1 MKKSYGERLSSG
13 VIYFLLA
20 LLVFVTFYPFWNSAV
35 ISFNTG
41 SDTSLGGVTFWPRDF
56 TFDNYEVVFQDKRLI
71 QAFLISILRTVA
83 GTLLSILLTA
93 IFAYGMSK
101 KELVGR
107 KYYMIF
113 CIIPLYFDGGLIPSY
128 MLVRSLGLMNSFW
141 VMIIPALISIWN
153 MIVFRTFF
161 RQLPDSL
168 EESARMDGCGYWKTL
183 FRIVLPISGPVV
195 ATLALFTAV
204 AHWNDWFTATLY
216 ISNAKLLPIQT
227 LLQQILSSNI
237 MSEQMMQTSSAAQSH
252 MASARTIT
260 TKSLTMATMMVA
272 TIPIILVYPF
282 VQKYFVKG
290 VMVGSLKE

>member
-1 MKKSYGERLSSG
+1 MKISYGERLSSG

-56 TFDNYEVVFQDKRLI
+56 TFDNYEVVFQDKRLT

-141 VMIIPALISIWN
+141 VMIIPALVSIWN
-153 MIVFRTFF
+153 MIVFLTFF

>member
-1 MKKSYGERLSSG
+1 MKISYGERLSSG

-56 TFDNYEVVFQDKRLI
+56 TFDNYEVVFQDKRLT

-161 RQLPDSL
+161 QQLPDSL

-216 ISNAKLLPIQT
+216 ISNSKLLPIQT

>member
-1 MKKSYGERLSSG
+1 MKISYGERLSSG

-56 TFDNYEVVFQDKRLI
+56 TFDNYEVVFQDKRLT

>member
-1 MKKSYGERLSSG
+1 MKISYGDRLTSG
-13 VIYFLLA
+13 IIYALLA
-20 LLVFVTFYPFWNSAV
+20 LLAFVTFYPFWNSAV

-41 SDTSLGGVTFWPRDF
+41 ADTSLGGITFWPRAF
-56 TFDNYEVVFQDKRLI
+56 TLDNYEIVFQDKRLVH
-71 QAFLISILRTVA
+71 AFLISVLRTVI
-83 GTLLSILLTA
+83 GTVLSIAATA
-93 IFAYGMSK
+93 VFAYGMSK

-128 MLVRSLGLMNSFW
+128 MLIRSLGLMNSFW
-141 VMIIPALISIWN
+141 VMVIPGLISIWN

-161 RQLPDSL
+161 QQLPHNL
-168 EESARMDGCGYWKTL
+168 EESAKIDGCGYWQTL
-183 FRIVLPISGPVV
+183 FRIVLPLSGPVV
-195 ATLALFTAV
+195 ATLALFSAV
-204 AHWNDWFTATLY
+204 GHWNDWFTATLY
-216 ISNAKLLPIQT
+216 VSDTKLLPIQT

-252 MASARTIT
+252 IASARSVT

>member
-1 MKKSYGERLSSG
+1 MKISYGVRLSSG

-56 TFDNYEVVFQDKRLI
+56 TFDNYEVVFQDKRLT